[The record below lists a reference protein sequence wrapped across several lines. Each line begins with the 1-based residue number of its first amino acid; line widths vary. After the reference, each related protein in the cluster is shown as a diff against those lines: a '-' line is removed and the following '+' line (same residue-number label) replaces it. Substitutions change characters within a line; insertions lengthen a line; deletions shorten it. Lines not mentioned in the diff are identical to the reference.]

1 MNKTVK
7 IEKLN
12 SIRNEM
18 THIWG
23 SAFILGG
30 GSMSLLFNGEYNLV
44 KYFFGI
50 LGFILTLLVFN
61 AYFTRRIEMQKMLKH
76 LEDD

>member
-1 MNKTVK
+1 MNKISK

-12 SIRNEM
+12 SLRNEM

-30 GSMSLLFNGEYNLV
+30 GSMALLLNEYNPI

-50 LGFILTLLVFN
+50 TGFIFTIIIFN
-61 AYFTRRIEMQKMLKH
+61 AYFL
-76 LEDD
+76 